1 MGSATHSLPVLSI
14 RLTEHPLS
22 TTFPVSARVC
32 CYLFDCHWKQ
42 DKAKQK
48 STAILPWY
56 CPWTGEGGHLYVV
69 LINGWRRRGSSTSFP
84 RNDQKRLCSEQVQL
98 GLCHVGFLITA
109 RWSGKVYLLPSRVWT
124 RACSIHTSGR
134 AGKET
139 PKRLESWN
147 IKAITHTQPFTH
159 IHRPTYL
166 RNVTVYQAR
175 NPFAIRVLER
185 EWEIKSRSECFEIR
199 EISYKVARRNNL
211 SVVSL
216 DFHTSGQI

>member
-22 TTFPVSARVC
+22 PTFPVSARVC
-32 CYLFDCHWKQ
+32 CYLFGCHWKQ
-42 DKAKQK
+42 DKTTTTKIHSNPALVLSLNWGGRSSIYSLNQQM
-48 STAILPWY
+48 
-56 CPWTGEGGHLYVV
+56 GEEGYQHRFSKKWPEAPLFRAV
-69 LINGWRRRGSSTSFP
+69 
-84 RNDQKRLCSEQVQL
+84 QV

-124 RACSIHTSGR
+124 RACPTHTSGR

-166 RNVTVYQAR
+166 RNVTVYRAR
-175 NPFAIRVLER
+175 NPFSIRVLER
-185 EWEIKSRSECFEIR
+185 EWEIK
-199 EISYKVARRNNL
+199 
-211 SVVSL
+211 
-216 DFHTSGQI
+216 